1 MSIRS
6 LVLLAALTAALAPRS
21 ATAQAPPSSPPSGGS
36 SASPADV
43 ERARQLHQEGLGHYE
58 KHQYGRAILA
68 YRKAYAL
75 VAAPGILFNLA
86 QAYRLRGDCKRAYR
100 AYKNFLEVVTDTP
113 EANLARE
120 HAQALRSCA
129 KAPAE
134 PEPAPAPALAPAP
147 ILAPQLTEETPAP
160 PPPVAAEPVV
170 TLERAPRSQPGQ
182 NKRIVGL
189 GIGGAGAALALVGV
203 YYGFKARGA
212 ASDLSDF
219 YEEGGA
225 WTDDLAQRED
235 DLDRN
240 RSLALGFGLAGA
252 AAIGTGAVLYWLGY
266 QESSIERADQGA
278 VAVVPGAGGAVV
290 TWSGA
295 F

>member
-21 ATAQAPPSSPPSGGS
+21 AAAQAPAPVGS
-36 SASPADV
+36 AASPADV
-43 ERARQLHQEGLGHYE
+43 ERARQLHQEGLRHYE
-58 KHQYGRAILA
+58 KHQYGRAISA

-75 VAAPGILFNLA
+75 VPAPGILFNLA

-100 AYKNFLEVVTDTP
+100 AYKNFLEAVTDTA

-134 PEPAPAPALAPAP
+134 PEPGPVSAVAPAPV
-147 ILAPQLTEETPAP
+147 LAPQLTQETPAP
-160 PPPVAAEPVV
+160 PPPVTAEPVV
-170 TLERAPRSQPGQ
+170 TARRAPRSHAGQ

-189 GIGGAGAALALVGV
+189 GIGGAGAAIALVGV

-225 WTDDLAQRED
+225 WTDELAQRED

-240 RSLALGFGLAGA
+240 RGLALGFGLAGA

-278 VAVVPGAGGAVV
+278 VAVVPGAGGAVL

>member
-6 LVLLAALTAALAPRS
+6 LLLLAALSAALAPRS
-21 ATAQAPPSSPPSGGS
+21 AAAQGPASPSAGA
-36 SASPADV
+36 SASSADV
-43 ERARQLHQEGLGHYE
+43 ERARQLHLEGLAHYE
-58 KHQYGRAILA
+58 KRQYGRAINA

-75 VAAPGILFNLA
+75 VPAPGILFNLA

-134 PEPAPAPALAPAP
+134 PEPAPAPAIAPAP
-147 ILAPQLTEETPAP
+147 VLAPELTDETSAP
-160 PPPVAAEPVV
+160 PPPVVEPVV
-170 TLERAPRSQPGQ
+170 TIERSPRSQAGQ
-182 NKRIVGL
+182 NKKIVGL
-189 GIGGAGAALALVGV
+189 GIGGAGGALALVGV

-219 YEEGGA
+219 YDEGGA
-225 WTDDLAQRED
+225 WTDELAQRED

-240 RSLALGFGLAGA
+240 RALALGFGLAGA